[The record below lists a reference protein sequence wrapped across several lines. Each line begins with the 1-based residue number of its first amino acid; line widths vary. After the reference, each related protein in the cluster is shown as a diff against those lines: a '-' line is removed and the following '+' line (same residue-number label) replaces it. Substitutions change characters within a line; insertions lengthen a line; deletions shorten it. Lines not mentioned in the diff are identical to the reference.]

1 MGKHQIRTF
10 VPPSRVKP
18 KAENDFP
25 DPLRKWL
32 TVLVWVIIAS
42 LALNLL
48 LWLLSRGF

>member
-18 KAENDFP
+18 KEQSDSD
-25 DPLRKWL
+25 DPIRKWL
-32 TVLVWVIIAS
+32 TVLVWVVIGCVAI
-42 LALNLL
+42 NLL